1 MDIQCVA
8 KRVDYD
14 ALLRI
19 GRELLLAIG
28 EDPEREG
35 LQDTPRRWADWWC
48 EYINYEP
55 GKTETCFSSSTEGQL
70 VCVSNIRA
78 WTMCEHHLLPFWC
91 DVSIG
96 YIPHH
101 KVLGLSKFARI
112 TQQFAHQLQ
121 IQEHMGQQIA
131 DEVCRIAG
139 TEDVI
144 VFLRGEHLCT
154 MMRGIRTPCMMTT
167 TIARGNFE
175 NTPEMRQEF
184 SRCVA
189 MNNRGL

>member
-1 MDIQCVA
+1 MDIQRVA
-8 KRVDYD
+8 NRIDYA

-55 GKTETCFSSSTEGQL
+55 GKTETCFSSATEGQL
-70 VCVSNIRA
+70 VSVSNIRI
-78 WTMCEHHLLPFWC
+78 WTICEHHLLPFWC

-96 YIPHH
+96 YIPRDR
-101 KVLGLSKFARI
+101 VLGLSKFARI
-112 TQQFAHQLQ
+112 AQQFAHQLQ
-121 IQEHMGQQIA
+121 IQEHLGQQIA
-131 DEVCRIAG
+131 DEVCRITG
-139 TEDVI
+139 TDDVI
-144 VFLRGEHLCT
+144 VFLKGEHLCT
-154 MMRGIRTPCMMTT
+154 MMRGVHTPCMMTT
-167 TIARGNFE
+167 TITRGGFE

-189 MNNRGL
+189 MSNGGL